1 MGDVKIP
8 DWEDVGDEAELMEA
22 LRARRSLS
30 NASIEV
36 SNSVCASWCDVR
48 FVGS

>member
-1 MGDVKIP
+1 MRVP
-8 DWEDVGDEAELMEA
+8 DWEDVGDEADLIDV

-36 SNSVCASWCDVR
+36 SNSVCAS
-48 FVGS
+48 

>member
-1 MGDVKIP
+1 M
-8 DWEDVGDEAELMEA
+8 AA

-36 SNSVCASWCDVR
+36 SNSVWASYEKVR
-48 FVGS
+48 DEGELCPLI